1 MKENCE
7 LHQIMAGSHQ
17 MENLTQHVS
26 SPSIAIRGIS
36 PSLLIQQVKNTV
48 PFIFDPLFISSR
60 GTENIFLTRL
70 RDLEKELSEQGNGIE
85 FDHSEYFELCLT
97 AHHATVGSFVPTD
110 VDNQIRFKLWH
121 PAVGLETLSK
131 MAALVLASYH
141 WNDRLVS
148 ARWIVVPETGERL
161 SGHTGE
167 WFSTAMAAYGALRR
181 KSTSFAADIAGLI
194 LREIQREAKIFE
206 QLKKSKNGLGVL
218 KACALISHNLGDL
231 ERVIQMWNLP
241 QDDFLVE
248 SILQFTTTPNSSVK
262 SNLIDAKNL
271 YCHFMA
277 VENTRHF
284 ALRSPR
290 CLRKSADFL
299 LPIGPFFD
307 DWGKV
312 IGKHPGLKSEE
323 VGEIASS
330 LVDGWERLKGTVGYA
345 RALSGIL
352 ETFPGGYH
360 SLSSYLPV
368 RIARKLKSGELH
380 SLCSI
385 SQKRFE
391 DRWMNRIN

>member
-1 MKENCE
+1 
-7 LHQIMAGSHQ
+7 

-26 SPSIAIRGIS
+26 SQTRVIRGIS
-36 PSLLIQQVKNTV
+36 PPLLIQQVKNTV
-48 PFIFDPLFISSR
+48 PFIFDPTFISSKKP
-60 GTENIFLTRL
+60 ENFFLARL
-70 RDLEKELSEQGNGIE
+70 QAIEQSLSGQENWIELNHTQ
-85 FDHSEYFELCLT
+85 YFELCLS

-121 PAVGLETLSK
+121 PAVGLETISK
-131 MAALVLASYH
+131 MAALVLASFQ
-141 WNDRLVS
+141 WNDKLVS
-148 ARWIVVPETGERL
+148 ARWIIAPESGERL

-181 KSTSFAADIAGLI
+181 KSLNFAADIAGLI

-206 QLKKSKNGLGVL
+206 EFKKSKNALGVL

-241 QDDFLVE
+241 QDDSLVE
-248 SILQFTTTPNSSVK
+248 SITKFTTTSKSSVK

-271 YCHFMA
+271 YRNFMA

-284 ALRSPR
+284 ALRSSR

-307 DWGKV
+307 DWGKL

-323 VGEIASS
+323 VGEIVSS
-330 LVDGWERLKGTVGYA
+330 LVEGWERLKGPVGYS

-380 SLCSI
+380 LLCSI
-385 SQKRFE
+385 PQKRFE